1 MRPVCTPY
9 NLPAMLSNQVRQ
21 TFIDYFVRNGHRA
34 VASSSLVPYGD
45 NTILFTNAGMNQ
57 FKNAFLGLEK
67 RDYTR
72 AVTAQKVMRVS
83 GKHND
88 LENVGPSKRHHT
100 FFEMLGNFSFG
111 DYFKDDAMKFALD
124 LLEHEYGFERDRLW
138 FTIYKD
144 DDESY
149 DLWQKNGVSSD
160 RILRFGEKENFWRM
174 GATGPCGPSSE
185 IHVYTGAKKSDN
197 LAKWVNNDDDA
208 NETTVEIWNLVF
220 MQYNQLENGVEPLP
234 RTGVDTGMGFER
246 LCRLLQHGE
255 NNYETDLFADIM
267 ERVQSLAGHNN
278 AERAANFVP
287 YRVIADHVRAASFLI
302 GDGVLPGNEGRN
314 YVLRMV
320 MRRAMRFGRKLGFT
334 DPFLYK
340 VAGAVV
346 EKMGGHYTELVQNRA
361 RIETMIQ
368 QEEERFERTLD
379 QGLERLAQIVD
390 TGRRSAAGET
400 VTISGDDAFRLYD
413 TLGLPIEITRDEER
427 ERGAVVDEA
436 GYEAARERARETARA
451 AGKARFTANYDEAK
465 VYGSLA
471 NESRTL
477 VYAPYGALALETS
490 IAAVLHEGDRVEA
503 ATEGDAI
510 EIVLQHTPFYVESGG
525 QVSDTGTLHGADDA
539 WEVAIDG
546 ARRPLGTAAGAPV
559 VLSGHVVRGM
569 LRSGDVCTGRVDA
582 ARRADIERNHTATHL
597 LQRSLRTVLGSH
609 VGQQGSLV
617 DEHRLRFDFSH
628 GTALSSDELQR
639 VADMLNGDILADKP
653 VTDAQ
658 MAYADAIA
666 GGAMAFF
673 SEKYGDV
680 VRVVSVGEA
689 STQPISQELCGGTH
703 VRRTGEIGAAMIASE
718 NAVSAG
724 VRRIEVLTGRG
735 ALALAREQ
743 SRQLGEIARIVNA
756 QSGDV
761 AAQAARVAEQLRDA
775 HKRLEQAQRELAR
788 IRFTE
793 IARSAQQIGSSTVL
807 IAQVQADSA
816 DQLREMSDWF
826 REGHSSSVTV
836 LACVVQEKPALV
848 VAVSADL
855 VKAGLNAGTL
865 IREIAPIVGGNG
877 GGRPNLA
884 QAGGRDA
891 TKIDDALALARTFIT
906 NKLK

>member
-1 MRPVCTPY
+1 
-9 NLPAMLSNQVRQ
+9 MLSNQVRQ
-21 TFIDYFVRNGHRA
+21 TFIDFFARNGHRA

-111 DYFKDDAMKFALD
+111 DYFKDGAMAYALD
-124 LLEHEYGFERDRLW
+124 LLENEYGFERERLW

-144 DDESY
+144 DDESFA
-149 DLWQKNGVSSD
+149 LWQKHGIAAD

-174 GATGPCGPSSE
+174 GATGPCGPCSE
-185 IHVYTGAKKSDN
+185 IHVFTGSKKSDN
-197 LAKWVNNDDDA
+197 LAKWVNNDDDP
-208 NETTVEIWNLVF
+208 NETTVEVWNLVF
-220 MQYNQLENGVEPLP
+220 MQYTQTEQALLPLP
-234 RTGVDTGMGFER
+234 QTGVDTGMGFER
-246 LCRLLQHGE
+246 LCRLLQRGE

-267 ERVQSLAGHNN
+267 ERVQSLAGHSN
-278 AERAANFVP
+278 AERAANYVP

-361 RIETMIQ
+361 RIETTIQ

-379 QGLERLAQIVD
+379 QGLERLAQIVEA
-390 TGRRSAAGET
+390 GRKSAGDAP
-400 VTISGDDAFRLYD
+400 VTIAGDDAFRLYD
-413 TLGLPIEITRDEER
+413 TLGLPIEITRDEAR

-465 VYGSLA
+465 VYGALA
-471 NESRTL
+471 AALAEDGQAL
-477 VYAPYGALALETS
+477 AYLPYGALALETRV
-490 IAAVLHEGDRVEA
+490 AAVLHEGSLAEV
-503 ATEGDAI
+503 ATEGDDV
-510 EIVLQHTPFYVESGG
+510 ELVLQHTPFYVESGG
-525 QVSDTGTLHGADDA
+525 QVSDAGTVSALDGS
-539 WEVAIDG
+539 WEVAVDG
-546 ARRPLGTAAGAPV
+546 ARRPLGAIAGSPV
-559 VLSGHVVRGM
+559 VLSGRLTRGM
-569 LRSGDVCTGRVDA
+569 LPAGAPCVARVDA
-582 ARRADIERNHTATHL
+582 VRRADIERNHTATHL
-597 LQRSLRTVLGSH
+597 LQRSLRTVLGTH

-628 GTALSSDELQR
+628 GAAVNADELQR
-639 VADMLNGDILADKP
+639 VADMLNGDILADTP
-653 VTDAQ
+653 VSDAQ

-680 VRVVSVGEA
+680 VRVVSIGDA
-689 STQPISQELCGGTH
+689 GTAPISQELCGGTH
-703 VRRTGEIGAAMIASE
+703 VRRTGEIGAAVIASE
-718 NAVSAG
+718 SAVSAG

-735 ALALAREQ
+735 ALAWTREQ
-743 SRQLGEIARIVNA
+743 ARQLGEIARVVNA
-756 QSGDV
+756 QGTDV
-761 AAQAARVAEQLRDA
+761 AAGAGRMAEQLRETQ
-775 HKRLEQAQRELAR
+775 KKLEQAQRELAR
-788 IRFTE
+788 IRFE
-793 IARSAQQIGSSTVL
+793 AVAGKAERIGAAAVLVAR
-807 IAQVQADSA
+807 VQADGA

-826 REGHSSSVTV
+826 REQNPSSITV
-836 LACVVQEKPALV
+836 LAAVVQDKPALI
-848 VAVSADL
+848 ASATADL
-855 VKAGLNAGTL
+855 VKAGVNAGAL
-865 IREIAPIVGGNG
+865 IREIAAVVGGSG

-884 QAGGRDA
+884 QAGGRDVA
-891 TKIDDALALARTFIT
+891 KIDDALALARALIAQ
-906 NKLK
+906 KLA